1 MLKAG
6 MKVKVLVSGSYVDG
20 GWTPN
25 QSADCGF
32 GKGVDVVTEANLEQI
47 EVWIRCGRAILLDPP
62 KLKGFYEATDV
73 LPVAVPEPGNSP
85 VDPPAKARKT
95 KRSDAKL

>member
-1 MLKAG
+1 MLAPG
-6 MKVKVLVSGSYVDG
+6 MKVKVLVSGSYVNG

-25 QSADCGF
+25 RGVDTGH

-47 EVWIRCGRAILLDPP
+47 EVWIRCGRAILLNPP
-62 KLKGFYEATDV
+62 KLKGFYEVADV
-73 LPVAVPEPGNSP
+73 RPVAIPEPGNDP

-95 KRSDAKL
+95 KRSVDKL